1 MNSPL
6 PVASAADEP
15 TTTTDEA
22 SSARPSEQKSAGW
35 TMAETASLMSNV
47 SDGRTGY
54 REPDIDGY
62 RDAEARGMPDV
73 RSPKTTRV
81 TSSRP
86 TTTIHT
92 LTVSPAH
99 RQRGER
105 CALSHWIQFGPRHSY
120 RLSSAY
126 RPASSS
132 ARAADD
138 ATPMTRNSAPEPK
151 TS

>member
-1 MNSPL
+1 MRSMNSPL

-35 TMAETASLMSNV
+35 TMAETASLMSNM

-81 TSSRP
+81 TSSKP

-92 LTVSPAH
+92 STVSPPIDNGASAA
-99 RQRGER
+99 R
-105 CALSHWIQFGPRHSY
+105 CPTG
-120 RLSSAY
+120 
-126 RPASSS
+126 SSS
-132 ARAADD
+132 AL
-138 ATPMTRNSAPEPK
+138 ATHTAYLRHTGRPALRPAQLTTPPR
-151 TS
+151 